1 MKSLNPPEGHLQL
14 AQASWMAQNARA
26 FPSCPQQKSVNYLT
40 FQMAIALNNAR
51 AYQQLQQDSQHNR
64 RLFEAASDAIIL
76 HSEREVL
83 DCNPAALDLFGMTRE
98 EFLANTPG
106 QLSPQYQPDGIES
119 VIGVREIFVILMS
132 QGRHRFEWVHQRRNG
147 ETFWAEIAMTLLE
160 EGNQKLIH
168 CIVRDISDR
177 KEAAVELEK
186 SNDQLAFANLQLQ
199 RATRLKDEF
208 LANMSHELRTPLNAI
223 LGLSE
228 ALSDEV
234 FGTINDRQKKSIATI
249 ERSGNHLL
257 SLIND
262 ILDLSKI
269 VAGKIDLELSP
280 ISIAQLCHSSLAFVK
295 QQAHQKQI
303 HLDVQISPQA
313 GIVLLDERR
322 MQQVLINLLNNAVKF
337 TPNNGKI
344 TLTVSRDSRCEGE
357 LSISIQ
363 DTGIGISEA
372 DQKKLFE
379 PFVQIDSRLNR
390 KYEGTG
396 LGLALVKQI
405 VELHNGSVKL
415 HSQPDVGSCFTVC
428 LPAAALCSSFM
439 PSVSQLAHSEP
450 EAVSANELQKPLLM
464 LVEDNEANIQTISS
478 YLVAK
483 GYELIVAQSG
493 QEALDLTQQHQP
505 QLILMDIQMPG
516 MDGLETIQRLRRQAK
531 TSQIPIIALT
541 ALAMTGDRERCLAGG
556 ASDYLTKPV
565 RLKEL
570 NQTIQQWLNP
580 QEVSTKPDLN

>member
-1 MKSLNPPEGHLQL
+1 MKNLNLPKGYLQL
-14 AQASWMAQNARA
+14 ARASEIAQNARA
-26 FPSCPQQKSVNYLT
+26 FPSGPQQKSIDYLT
-40 FQMAIALNNAR
+40 LQIATALNNAQTC
-51 AYQQLQQDSQHNR
+51 QQLQKESQRNR

-76 HSEREVL
+76 HSEQEVV

-98 EFLANTPG
+98 EFLTNPPG

-119 VIGVREIFVILMS
+119 VIGVREIFVILLR

-177 KEAAVELEK
+177 KAAAVELEK

-280 ISIAQLCHSSLAFVK
+280 ISISQLCHSSLAFVK

-313 GIVLLDERR
+313 GVVLLDERR

-344 TLTVSRDSRCEGE
+344 TLTVSRDGRCDGQ
-357 LSISIQ
+357 LTLAIQ

-415 HSQPDVGSCFTVC
+415 HSQPDVGSCFTVY

-450 EAVSANELQKPLLM
+450 QAVSANELQKPLLM

-531 TSQIPIIALT
+531 TSQLPIIALT

-580 QEVSTKPDLN
+580 QEVSTIPDSN